1 MKVSTMKNL
10 LLNDRFV
17 LLLIALNTLLVFT
30 DGIIADD
37 IWMEYADDLFTV
49 IFCAEAI
56 AKIHT
61 FGWRTYWNNGWN
73 RFDFVIVLLAL
84 PSLSNLFMEGDM
96 IGTHVILSLR
106 AMRIFKSFLLF
117 RYIPNISNILNGIRL
132 AVRSSIFICVA
143 YGVFL
148 IVFSVLTYALFGN
161 DAPEYFGTPIMSMY
175 SIFRLFTIEGWYEMP
190 EAVAACGGVAM
201 GVLARLY
208 FALLLFVGG
217 ILGMS
222 LVNSIF
228 VDAMVSDNNDLVM
241 EKLDQ
246 IEKELQN
253 IKNK

>member
-1 MKVSTMKNL
+1 MKNL

-17 LLLIALNTLLVFT
+17 LLLIAMNTLLIFT
-30 DGIIADD
+30 NGVIAYGT
-37 IWMEYADDLFTV
+37 WMGYMDDLFTI
-49 IFCAEAI
+49 IFCAEVMVKVHI
-56 AKIHT
+56 S
-61 FGWRTYWNNGWN
+61 GWKTYWNSGWN
-73 RFDFVIVLLAL
+73 RFDFVVVLLAL
-84 PSLSNLFMEGDM
+84 PSLSNLFVDGSM
-96 IGTHVILSLR
+96 IGTHVVLSLR
-106 AMRIFKSFLLF
+106 VMRIFKSFLLF

-148 IVFSVLTYALFGN
+148 IVFSVLTYALFGSK
-161 DAPEYFGTPIMSMY
+161 APEYFGTPILSMY

-190 EAVAACGGVAM
+190 EAVAASGGVAM
-201 GVLARLY
+201 GVFARLY

-228 VDAMVSDNNDLVM
+228 VDAMVSDNNDMVM